1 MENRFFQSLVG
12 QNVSVFGVSQTSL
25 IYFECELVLIPKKDG
40 MCDIPIC
47 TDSTSNRTRRSFDS
61 NIAVDVQSQRIEVS
75 ELGVISDVETES
87 MQSVELTCQEKASYP
102 VQEICVPFNPFVVFL
117 AGMISVIVLVTFTA
131 VMISVQR
138 YRHYSMSHTRC

>member
-1 MENRFFQSLVG
+1 
-12 QNVSVFGVSQTSL
+12 
-25 IYFECELVLIPKKDG
+25 
-40 MCDIPIC
+40 
-47 TDSTSNRTRRSFDS
+47 
-61 NIAVDVQSQRIEVS
+61 
-75 ELGVISDVETES
+75 

-138 YRHYSMSHTRC
+138 YRHYSIVPHAVLTQHPPNLG